1 MDIQG
6 LNRLYSYANTA
17 QKILSQEIGIET
29 VMIDD
34 RTGEEVVHKLNE
46 YDAVKDQLAGMKN
59 VLISERKFQLPG
71 FTRFVQQGIITGAIA
86 QFKAKE
92 KKPVMPLYFAK
103 SDHLVLSALRPG
115 HFGLPSFSKKVS
127 VDANKFTAIDNLFP
141 TAADT
146 TYEVPDDQMLIIT
159 DFIDF
164 APESPVTAIQVKDA
178 DGHSYQPVEVRK
190 ELRLSDLHIV
200 ELDYPIIAESTLD
213 IDILVEREG
222 ADATSA
228 EDVTHQLT
236 PFGVWMGLG
245 KDIPKLKT
253 EL

>member
-6 LNRLYSYANTA
+6 LNRLYSFAKTA
-17 QKILSQEIGIET
+17 KKVLSQEIGIET
-29 VMIDD
+29 VSIDD
-34 RTGEEVVHKLNE
+34 ETGEEVVHKLTE
-46 YDAVKDQLAGMKN
+46 YEAVKDQLAGLRN
-59 VLISERKFQLPG
+59 VMISEREIRLPG
-71 FTRFVQQGIITGAIA
+71 FSRFVTQGIITGAIA

-103 SDHLVLSALRPG
+103 SDHLVLSALRPA
-115 HFGLPSFSKKVS
+115 HFGLSTFAKEVTIGAGKY
-127 VDANKFTAIDNLFP
+127 TAIDNLFP

-146 TYEVPDDQMLIIT
+146 TYEIPDDQLLIIT

-164 APESPVTAIQVKDA
+164 QPESPVTAIQVKDA

-190 ELRLSDLHIV
+190 ELRLSDMHII

-213 IDILVEREG
+213 IDVLVEREG
-222 ADATSA
+222 PNATD
-228 EDVTHQLT
+228 EVKVTHQLT

-245 KDIPKLKT
+245 KDIPKLRT
-253 EL
+253 EP